1 MKAALEE
8 DIMHATAEFNRLT
21 DHQEDGEVRATFTKE
36 RLGEFCN
43 RLAKDVEVVWSRSNA
58 PEDLELLA
66 EDRTTLGGLDR
77 KHEVLTA
84 MMYRP
89 ASVCQSPCE
98 RLSFAR
104 EHSAAAHTSKHLVQS
119 ILWTAFFTAISSST
133 HMHIERFELFKRHSR
148 QFTRRHYSTNP
159 HTHLQEL

>member
-1 MKAALEE
+1 
-8 DIMHATAEFNRLT
+8 MHATAEFNRLT

-43 RLAKDVEVVWSRSNA
+43 RLAKDVQVVWSRSNA

-84 MMYRP
+84 TYKLGGP
-89 ASVCQSPCE
+89 SLWPSA
-98 RLSFAR
+98 LSFKVLLALL
-104 EHSAAAHTSKHLVQS
+104 AL
-119 ILWTAFFTAISSST
+119 
-133 HMHIERFELFKRHSR
+133 
-148 QFTRRHYSTNP
+148 
-159 HTHLQEL
+159 